1 MDELDHEPL
10 SPLWIQELTQST
22 RIEFQ
27 EKFYPHLFL
36 DEKRREFL
44 RLVQGDETVA
54 EYGKKF
60 MELARYAITFIMN
73 EEDKCMHFEEGLR
86 TSIRALVTACAGSL
100 DFSKLVEAAIRIE
113 KCLVEE
119 DEEKMVE
126 GEESSPLLDRGQE
139 KEDNKEAE
147 KWTMFC
153 FRQGSHWFGDNRP
166 RKRFHGKQRKGIGMV
181 EFQGRNF
188 EKEGVV
194 VRPIAEKGSPIKEE
208 RL

>member
-1 MDELDHEPL
+1 M
-10 SPLWIQELTQST
+10 
-22 RIEFQ
+22 
-27 EKFYPHLFL
+27 FL

-166 RKRFHGKQRKGIGMV
+166 RCS
-181 EFQGRNF
+181 EC
-188 EKEGVV
+188 
-194 VRPIAEKGSPIKEE
+194 GSKHMRVYRCEIICFKC
-208 RL
+208 R